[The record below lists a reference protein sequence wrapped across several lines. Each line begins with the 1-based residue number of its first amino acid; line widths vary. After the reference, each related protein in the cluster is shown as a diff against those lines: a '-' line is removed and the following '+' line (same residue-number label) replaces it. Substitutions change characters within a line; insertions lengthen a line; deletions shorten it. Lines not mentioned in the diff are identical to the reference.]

1 MAFLSAS
8 DIVDLAMQLE
18 QSGEAFYRAVA
29 RKAQSSD
36 IRTLFEYLA
45 DEEVKHYRVFSKLG
59 QQLANN
65 PLMTDEEW
73 EQYMQYLG
81 ATVQSA
87 FFEGPDKALA
97 AAEEATDEK
106 EAVRMAMAFEKET
119 LLFFYDLKD
128 VVPAADQTFIEKVIA
143 QEKTHV
149 RRLAEMLQ

>member
-1 MAFLSAS
+1 MAYLSAS

-29 RKAQSSD
+29 KKTQSSD
-36 IRTLFEYLA
+36 IRALFEYLA

-59 QQLANN
+59 KLLQDN

-73 EQYMQYLG
+73 EQYVQYLN

-97 AAEEATDEK
+97 AAEEVTEEK
-106 EAVRMAMAFEKET
+106 EAVRMAMGFEKET
-119 LLFFYDLKD
+119 LLFFYDLRAT
-128 VVPAADQTFIEKVIA
+128 VPAADRPFIDKVIA
-143 QEKTHV
+143 QEKTHI

>member
-1 MAFLSAS
+1 MAYLSAS

-29 RKAQSSD
+29 RKAESSE

-59 QQLANN
+59 QTLQDN

-73 EQYMQYLG
+73 DQYVQYLS

-97 AAEEATDEK
+97 AAEEVTDEK
-106 EAVRMAMAFEKET
+106 DAVRMAMGFEKET
-119 LLFFYDLKD
+119 LLFFYDLRD
-128 VVPAADQTFIEKVIA
+128 TVPAADRTFIDEVVA
-143 QEKTHV
+143 QEKTHI
-149 RRLAEMLQ
+149 RRLAEML